1 MSAFNEPTVST
12 QDKDEAKSAVGPNCA
27 DESKSEI
34 IPLALT
40 GEPKPTPTN
49 PKSVVNEPA
58 QSTTTGESSSQAAAV
73 EDGKSAPSSWANPQI
88 ATQDQ
93 EQSKPIAVWGQPD
106 SSASGSKQA
115 EHEDGEEGA
124 KGDDPSVS
132 PRLFFVLA
140 LLSCLHF

>member
-1 MSAFNEPTVST
+1 MSAVNEPTVTT
-12 QDKDEAKSAVGPNCA
+12 QDKDEAKSAVGRNGG

-34 IPLALT
+34 FPLALT
-40 GEPKPTPTN
+40 EEPKPTPTN
-49 PKSVVNEPA
+49 PKSVVDEPA
-58 QSTTTGESSSQAAAV
+58 QSTTTEESSSKATAV

-88 ATQDQ
+88 TTQEQ

-106 SSASGSKQA
+106 PSASGSKQA

-124 KGDDPSVS
+124 KGEDPSVS
-132 PRLFFVLA
+132 PQLFFVLA